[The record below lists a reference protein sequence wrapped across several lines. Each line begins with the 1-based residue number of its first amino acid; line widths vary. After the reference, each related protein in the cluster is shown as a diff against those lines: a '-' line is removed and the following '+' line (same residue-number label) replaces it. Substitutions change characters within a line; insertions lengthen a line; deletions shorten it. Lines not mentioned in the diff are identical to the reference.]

1 MATPTKKTVQSEEY
15 SITSSI
21 SIFSYFS
28 GTTAKAQWL
37 VYTALTRH
45 IVNRY
50 IAILDILREGPW
62 IPKQI
67 GPTADTNEPQYIFV
81 TSPNPHL
88 TPLPLTACTPRYTLN
103 SELPPSD

>member
-1 MATPTKKTVQSEEY
+1 MATPTKKPLQSEEY
-15 SITSSI
+15 SIPSSF
-21 SIFSYFS
+21 SIFSHSS

-67 GPTADTNEPQYIFV
+67 GPTMDASEP
-81 TSPNPHL
+81 
-88 TPLPLTACTPRYTLN
+88 
-103 SELPPSD
+103 